1 MASAEI
7 PTIAEN
13 LPGIRDS
20 IVYEPIANEPHKSLD
35 GIESKHSG
43 SVYDEAASA
52 FNKAM
57 EHARQSEEKTAA
69 EMKAEADRMNAA
81 EQAMRDTGTSLGATK
96 CMADP
101 GTRRRAEQSP
111 AFQEAHLTAN
121 MIMFGFIVLG
131 AILAAV
137 VIYSIE
143 RYGKGKIPSYLE
155 VPCAIGVALLA
166 YRVGSKISW
175 DMIKDARDTEVTA
188 MCK

>member
-1 MASAEI
+1 MTSPAT
-7 PTIAEN
+7 PTITEN
-13 LPGIRDS
+13 LSSIRND
-20 IVYEPIANEPHKSLD
+20 IVYEPIAGEQQASLD
-35 GIESKHSG
+35 GLEAKHSG

-52 FNKAM
+52 FNRAM
-57 EHARQSEEKTAA
+57 EHARTTEEKTAV
-69 EMKAEADRMNAA
+69 ELKAETDRMSAA
-81 EQAMRDTGTSLGATK
+81 EQAMRDTTSSLGATK
-96 CMADP
+96 CLADP
-101 GTRRRAEQSP
+101 STRKRAEQSP

-155 VPCAIGVALLA
+155 VPCAIGVAMLA

-175 DMIKDARDTEVTA
+175 DMIKDARDSEVVA

>member
-1 MASAEI
+1 
-7 PTIAEN
+7 
-13 LPGIRDS
+13 
-20 IVYEPIANEPHKSLD
+20 
-35 GIESKHSG
+35 
-43 SVYDEAASA
+43 
-52 FNKAM
+52 M